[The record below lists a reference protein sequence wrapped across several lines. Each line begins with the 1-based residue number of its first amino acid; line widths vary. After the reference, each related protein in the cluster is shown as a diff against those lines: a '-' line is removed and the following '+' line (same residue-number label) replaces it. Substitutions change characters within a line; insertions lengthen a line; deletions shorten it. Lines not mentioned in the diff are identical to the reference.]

1 MPKALSNKDMNS
13 LKIINQADGTSA
25 GDGVNRGQ
33 LDANA
38 TADRSR
44 ANHTGSQTASTVSDF
59 DTQVRT
65 STLNQMTAPTA
76 DLNINSNKLTSVT
89 DGTVDSDGATW
100 GQVKNLI
107 SGQRK
112 TDVRLVSTTNLD
124 LNGAETIDGVSTANG
139 DRVLAV
145 GQTAPAQNG
154 IYVVA
159 AGAWARSTDADVAGE
174 FATHW
179 LVNSTEGSVKG
190 NHVYMHSTDGAVT
203 LETTSLTFVDIG
215 PISAGNGA
223 NGFSANSPVTSAGGT
238 WTITHNLGTRD
249 VLVSV
254 RRNSSPWDQVEVS
267 NEAATTNTV
276 EVKPDV
282 ALTLDEFRATVIKV
296 G

>member
-76 DLNINSNKLTSVT
+76 DLNINSHKLTSVT

-112 TDVRLVSTTNLD
+112 ADVRMVATSNLALTGST
-124 LNGAETIDGVSTANG
+124 TIDGVSTANG

-145 GQTAPAQNG
+145 GQTTASANG

-159 AGAWARSTDADVAGE
+159 AGAWSRATDADSAGE

-179 LVNSTEGSVKG
+179 LVSVTEGTVKG
-190 NHVYMHSTDGAVT
+190 NHVYMHSTDGAIT
-203 LETTSLTFVDIG
+203 LNTTTLTFVDIG

-223 NGFSANSPVTSAGGT
+223 NGFSANSPVTSAGAT
-238 WTITHNLGTRD
+238 WTVTHGLGTRD
-249 VLVSV
+249 VIVSI
-254 RRNSSPWDQVEVS
+254 RRVASPYDQVDVQ

-276 EVKPDV
+276 EIKPDV
-282 ALTLDEFRATVIKV
+282 ALALDEFRATILKV

>member
-13 LKIINQADGTSA
+13 LKVINLADGTSA
-25 GDGVNRGQ
+25 ADAVNKGQ

-38 TADRSR
+38 SADRSR
-44 ANHTGSQTASTVSDF
+44 ANHTGSQTASTISDF

-65 STLNQMTAPTA
+65 SRLDQMAVPTA
-76 DLNINSNKLTSVT
+76 DLNINTRKLTSVA
-89 DGTVDSDGATW
+89 DAVGDSDAATW

-124 LNGAETIDGVSTANG
+124 LSGAETIDGVSTTNG

-145 GQTAPAQNG
+145 GQTTPSQNG

-159 AGAWARSTDADVAGE
+159 AGAWARATDADASGE

-179 LVNSTEGSVKG
+179 LVSVTEGSVKG

-203 LETTSLTFVDIG
+203 LGSTSLTFIDIG

-223 NGFSANSPVTSAGGT
+223 NGFSTNCPAVSAGGT
-238 WTITHNLGTRD
+238 WTVTHSLGTRD

-254 RRNSSPWDQVEVS
+254 RRTTSPWDEVTVT
-267 NEAATTNTV
+267 NEADTTNSV
-276 EVKPDV
+276 LIKPDV
-282 ALTLDEFRATVIKV
+282 ALSSGEFRATVIKV